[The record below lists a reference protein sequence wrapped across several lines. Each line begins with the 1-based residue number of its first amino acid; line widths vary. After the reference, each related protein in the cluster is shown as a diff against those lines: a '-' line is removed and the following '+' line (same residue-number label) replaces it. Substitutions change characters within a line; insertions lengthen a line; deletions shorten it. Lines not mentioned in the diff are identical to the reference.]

1 MQLKGLKYIEIKE
14 KNENTYKNI
23 VKKKTILQKMNH
35 WIKPETDMDEDLFK
49 IMKNMCIFS
58 KIKACSED
66 PAILVR
72 NWEIQYELTLEYL

>member
-1 MQLKGLKYIEIKE
+1 
-14 KNENTYKNI
+14 
-23 VKKKTILQKMNH
+23 MNH

-58 KIKACSED
+58 KMKACSED

-72 NWEIQYELTLEYL
+72 NWEIQYELTLEYS